1 MLEPPADKSP
11 LRIHHHYIYICAW
24 AFVGSIILYLP
35 GRLTY
40 VDALLLATGA
50 ATQSGLTPL
59 ALDRLHIVQQVTLWF
74 VTMVTNIIFVHS
86 LLVLIRLYWFRKR
99 FRNAIRDAKSVC
111 HNQRRRQDEHLA
123 EVQTATPSSSGWGPS
138 RYSCESPLTGRPS
151 TDGEEG
157 RVSSPHISF
166 DRGLRPLRP
175 PRRRRSY
182 SSSFSRTTTDYGT
195 EGLGERDGTTMS
207 LLPSLAWQQSIASY
221 SDWDETQKEE
231 LGGIEYRALKTLMV
245 ILICYFVA
253 LHALGAVVCVTWVS
267 LDARHG
273 QLLEHMGIGRSW
285 WAVFTA
291 GSAFNDL
298 GFTLTSD
305 SMESF
310 RTAPL
315 PLLVMTF
322 LIVAGNTGFPCFLR
336 LIIWVLSQVTG
347 YGTPLDEELQFLLEH
362 PRRCFTLLFPRV
374 ETWRLVAILLALN
387 AFDLFVYYTLQTT
400 PQEITPV
407 TSGMRLIN
415 GLFQIASTRTAGFSI
430 TSLRF
435 LHPAVQVSF
444 VIMMYISAF
453 PIAISMR
460 KTNIY
465 EEKSLGIYEDDE
477 DNIDWVTGHPV
488 APPNSWTA
496 HIQHQ
501 LGFDLWYVML
511 GFFLIAL
518 AEGAHMQQ
526 RHGPDAAF
534 SLFPVL
540 FEIVSAYGTV
550 GLSLGYPRSE
560 TSLCGRFSAAGKLVI
575 IAMQLRGRHRGLPHA
590 IDHAILLPCDV
601 QPMSGDGEWWWKSH
615 VKISIKSTSK

>member
-1 MLEPPADKSP
+1 MLIILRIKKVSLRIFSVVFCLVISFFSPERFDEVGSLTVGTKMLEPPADKSP
-11 LRIHHHYIYICAW
+11 LRLHHHYIYICAW

-50 ATQSGLTPL
+50 ATQSGLTPV
-59 ALDRLHIVQQVTLWF
+59 ALDRLHTVQQATLWF

-111 HNQRRRQDEHLA
+111 RTQRRRQNEHLA
-123 EVQTATPSSSGWGPS
+123 EMQTATPSSLGWGPS
-138 RYSCESPLTGRPS
+138 RYSCESPLTRRPS

-157 RVSSPHISF
+157 RASSPHISF
-166 DRGLRPLRP
+166 DRVLRPLRP

-195 EGLGERDGTTMS
+195 EGMGERDGTFMS
-207 LLPSLAWQQSIASY
+207 LLPSLMWQQSIASY
-221 SDWDETQKEE
+221 SDWDEAQKEE

-245 ILICYFVA
+245 ILVCYFVA
-253 LHALGAVVCVTWVS
+253 LHALGAVLCVTWVS

-273 QLLEHMGIGRSW
+273 QLLGDMGIGRSW

-310 RTAPL
+310 CTAPL

-336 LIIWVLSQVTG
+336 LIIWVLSKMTG

-362 PRRCFTLLFPRV
+362 PRRCFTLLFPRA

-387 AFDLFVYYTLQTT
+387 AFDLCVFYTLQT
-400 PQEITPV
+400 
-407 TSGMRLIN
+407 
-415 GLFQIASTRTAGFSI
+415 
-430 TSLRF
+430 
-435 LHPAVQVSF
+435 
-444 VIMMYISAF
+444 
-453 PIAISMR
+453 
-460 KTNIY
+460 
-465 EEKSLGIYEDDE
+465 
-477 DNIDWVTGHPV
+477 
-488 APPNSWTA
+488 
-496 HIQHQ
+496 
-501 LGFDLWYVML
+501 
-511 GFFLIAL
+511 
-518 AEGAHMQQ
+518 
-526 RHGPDAAF
+526 
-534 SLFPVL
+534 
-540 FEIVSAYGTV
+540 VSA
-550 GLSLGYPRSE
+550 
-560 TSLCGRFSAAGKLVI
+560 
-575 IAMQLRGRHRGLPHA
+575 H
-590 IDHAILLPCDV
+590 
-601 QPMSGDGEWWWKSH
+601 
-615 VKISIKSTSK
+615 